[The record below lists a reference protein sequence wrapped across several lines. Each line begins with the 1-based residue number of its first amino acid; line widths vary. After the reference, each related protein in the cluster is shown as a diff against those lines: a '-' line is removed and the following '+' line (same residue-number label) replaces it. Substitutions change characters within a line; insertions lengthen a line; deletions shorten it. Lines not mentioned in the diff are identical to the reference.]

1 MTSEP
6 SAPAEAP
13 TEGDEAIA
21 AETNYAKTET
31 EAEVRSARY
40 RDKDVDID
48 PFPDI
53 PRSLLSSEHIKAYVR
68 QTGMIHPFVD
78 RNDRLKSASY
88 EVNAG
93 GQFIYWD
100 ENGNKI
106 SVRVEK
112 DGIITLPPNSI
123 SFIQLEST
131 FRLPQYI
138 AVRFNLRITHVH
150 RGLLLGTGPLVDPG
164 FHGSLLIPLHNLTS
178 DPYTIRGD
186 EGLIWI
192 EFTKTSHL
200 AEGRALAQA
209 PEYKFDRTEAR
220 KNDQPP
226 EYYFDR
232 ASKNRPIRSSIP
244 LVVSEARKLAE
255 NASKAAERAEWTNK
269 IFVGA
274 GVLAIVGVVVGIF
287 SFLETVKSNVMS
299 ALNLA
304 ATVSVTATQAASDAK
319 RLQDDFKDLKVQFDS
334 ADGKRSADELQ
345 RIRNQL
351 DETRGQIQALRAQT
365 ERLSDELRARS
376 SSQSDSPQIA
386 PR

>member
-1 MTSEP
+1 MTSVPSEP
-6 SAPAEAP
+6 TDLAAGGHQP
-13 TEGDEAIA
+13 IV
-21 AETNYAKTET
+21 AETNYAETDT

-40 RDKDVDID
+40 RGKKVDID

-53 PRSLLSSEHIKAYVR
+53 PRSLLSSEHIRAYVR

-78 RNDRLKSASY
+78 RDGRLKSASY

-106 SVRVEK
+106 STCVQKEGTV
-112 DGIITLPPNSI
+112 TLPPNSI
-123 SFIQLEST
+123 SFVQIEST

-186 EGLIWI
+186 DGLIWI
-192 EFTKTSHL
+192 EFTKTSHSAKKIKL
-200 AEGRALAQA
+200 SNA
-209 PEYKFDRTEAR
+209 PKYKFDQTEPR

-244 LVVSEARKLAE
+244 IVVSGARELAE
-255 NASKAAERAEWTNK
+255 NASKAAKRAEWTNR

-274 GVLAIVGVVVGIF
+274 GVLAIAGVAVGIF
-287 SFLETVKSNVMS
+287 SFLETAKSNVMS

-304 ATVSVTATQAASDAK
+304 TTVSVTATQAASDAK
-319 RLQDDFKDLKVQFDS
+319 RLQDDLKDLKNQFDA

-351 DETRGQIQALRAQT
+351 DEARGQIQTLRAETQ
-365 ERLSDELRARS
+365 RLSDELRAHS
-376 SSQSDSPQIA
+376 PSQPVSPQIV